1 MIKTYRHN
9 GLKELFETGATARID
24 KQFHAR
30 LREILDVVNSASD
43 LRSINQPGYRLH
55 QLKQFKPVRMSV
67 RVLGAWRVT
76 FEWDKG
82 DAYRVDFEQ
91 YH

>member
-1 MIKTYRHN
+1 MIRTFRHN
-9 GLKELFETGATARID
+9 GLKDLMETGKTARID
-24 KQFHAR
+24 AKFHAR
-30 LREILDVVNSASD
+30 CIDALDVLNTATD
-43 LRSINQPGYRLH
+43 LRAINQPALRLH
-55 QLKQFKPVRMSV
+55 QLKQFKPVRYSITIT
-67 RVLGAWRVT
+67 GAWRIT

>member
-1 MIKTYRHN
+1 MIKSYRHK
-9 GLKELFETGATARID
+9 GLKELFERGRTSRIEM
-24 KQFHAR
+24 QFQDR
-30 LREILDVVNSASD
+30 VKERLDVINRAPD
-43 LRSINQPGYRLH
+43 LRAFNIPGYNFH
-55 QLKQFKPVRMSV
+55 PLKQYKPLRYSLWVS
-67 RVLGAWRVT
+67 GAWRIT